1 MPGIGRRKIAYSVS
15 DNNFFKIKNTV
26 AADELVERIEN
37 IDCISLRE
45 KDTKEFLSSIC
56 DKELSTAIDSV
67 FLVDLDVWKYLA
79 KKPDFVSSGDPFDFK
94 YVVHGDMSVDSSCNK
109 LYSCYGNMRDR
120 AKEYS
125 VNEWLWMV

>member
-1 MPGIGRRKIAYSVS
+1 M
-15 DNNFFKIKNTV
+15 